1 MGHATGCGGY
11 ALWERTHLERGQPNG
26 GLVFMI
32 PWTGMS
38 ARLSQG
44 GRVRLHDA
52 VSIAGRIPWSLLVLS
67 ILCLFLAQPN
77 G

>member
-52 VSIAGRIPWSLLVLS
+52 V
-67 ILCLFLAQPN
+67 
-77 G
+77 